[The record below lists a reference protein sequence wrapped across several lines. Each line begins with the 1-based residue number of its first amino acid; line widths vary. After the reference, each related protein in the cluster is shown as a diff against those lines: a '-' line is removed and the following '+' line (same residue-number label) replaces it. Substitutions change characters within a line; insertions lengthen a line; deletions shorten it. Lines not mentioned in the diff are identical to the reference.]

1 MKIFKY
7 ISNFIKST
15 CLTLVLLLT
24 SCAIFATSA
33 VANYTPS
40 SDASSLKTLNKDSNQ
55 SQQQIKNEINPSINS
70 TKEFEKLFKAKT
82 DYLYVFSAE
91 MAVIKYTGNKKYT
104 LTITHPYPHVI
115 YFSNQKNP
123 QTGTLFTNA
132 FLNRLQDGIAKKTEM
147 TQFRMRLYPGVSW
160 NNQLAKP
167 MQVVLH
173 FIERKDA
180 KTWVLHITA
189 LPKSTLI
196 PGTYIYPDFYI
207 FNSDLPNPLY

>member
-1 MKIFKY
+1 MKFFKY
-7 ISNFIKST
+7 ISSFIKNT

-24 SCAIFATSA
+24 SSAIFATSA
-33 VANYTPS
+33 VTNSAPN
-40 SDASSLKTLNKDSNQ
+40 SDAGSLKTLDKDSTK
-55 SQQQIKNEINPSINS
+55 SQQQIKKAIDPNIDS

-91 MAVIKYTGNKKYT
+91 MAVIKYTGSNKYT

-123 QTGTLFTNA
+123 QTGTLFTTA
-132 FLNRLQDGIAKKTEM
+132 FLNRLMTGVEKKSAT

-167 MQVVLH
+167 MQVVLYS
-173 FIERKDA
+173 ITRQDA

-189 LPKSTLI
+189 LPKSTII

-207 FNSDLPNPLY
+207 FNSDLPKPLY